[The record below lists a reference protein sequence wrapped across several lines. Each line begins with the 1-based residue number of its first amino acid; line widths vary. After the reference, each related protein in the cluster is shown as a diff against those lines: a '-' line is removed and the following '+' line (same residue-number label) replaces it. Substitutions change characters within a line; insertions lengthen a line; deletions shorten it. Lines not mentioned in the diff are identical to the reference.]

1 MAKKSKKKDNSS
13 ALNSNIS
20 PLKINSTL
28 VKGAALTNYY
38 SGGETATGYGE
49 IKWDKMFDP
58 MKKAL
63 QDAMNVYQ
71 KFGSKGDSDVC
82 ECKEEGADGVT
93 KTYTGRRNPETG
105 KCECDPGSGEGESRT
120 DKEERKTQPENIW
133 PEDKNK
139 QTETDCDPDTEEWDG
154 EKCVKKKTSP
164 GGKEEIT
171 PTEVPSDFVPQDCDC
186 IGADGVTKTKGKT
199 TPDGGCDCAAEEA
212 ASTTTSQEELDKQNE
227 EEQKKLNEQKKAEEL
242 KKQQQAEA
250 EELKRIEE
258 DLRKKNLKI
267 NRDNEYSS
275 SQQEA
280 FNNSLS
286 EDNVNVNVVSNWTDK
301 NSPASNH
308 LGGGNLER
316 KKGNYQY
323 NFEKVGVDK
332 NEFMVDANGEKIVD
346 ANGNNI
352 KNPNYKKPIYKIT
365 GQTNKGKD
373 SQGKEFDYSFNT
385 EDGNI
390 NFNANVWN
398 PTLSKIPGFP
408 GKKPPKGKYL
418 TISPNDWNTFV
429 DNYTQ
434 ILNSAK
440 IKRSKVKERG
450 DIAKQNFTKQEI
462 AVLKMEA
469 RGFFTNPI
477 VEPPPAQEDDS
488 GLGGYKEDSPV
499 TYKIPIKKTTP
510 FARRDR
516 GYLNV
521 RKKWMPN
528 QPQQDMMGN
537 MGTPMEYDSPFHQ
550 EEIIED
556 SLQQT
561 PVSESGETIWDKMMM
576 YGDGIDNQVE
586 KFISHTEYDPNFQ
599 KPIETIKNQEWVG
612 TITKWL
618 KNKKQEII
626 DASKNK
632 DKLLE
637 QQLNAHV
644 NTLIQDVTSYAGK
657 FIEWLERNGSDA
669 TPGAIGGSVVSD
681 GSRKDEKFIA
691 NLAFM
696 GDTNTDFG
704 IDPEGRIGIK
714 SYGLEDI
721 RRVQDLDGG
730 VFRKDDS
737 GLATFLDILG
747 TMQDDAEANRPLNE
761 NIVKGQADLLIKQ
774 QDSLLSWAHDPLY
787 GQAWIQDFAQAN
799 PNEDISWAMPES
811 DMFDKE
817 RLEDEIHGWLVNKLT
832 QAYNNRRPKN
842 EKSVDQIH
850 KETMVSLEKQETK
863 KNQKLPQHMMRNSPL
878 ANKSRAQQLIEK
890 YS

>member
-13 ALNSNIS
+13 ALNSKIS

-63 QDAMNVYQ
+63 QDAMDVYQ

-93 KTYTGRRNPETG
+93 KTYTGRRNKETG
-105 KCECDPGSGEGESRT
+105 ECDCFPGSGKGESET
-120 DKEERKTQPENIW
+120 DKEERKTKPENIW
-133 PEDKNK
+133 PEDKK
-139 QTETDCDPDTEEWDG
+139 EMCKCEGKTDLPADHEDCDCSSDDTS
-154 EKCVKKKTSP
+154 TTTTTP
-164 GGKEEIT
+164 
-171 PTEVPSDFVPQDCDC
+171 PTEVPPDFVPQDCEC
-186 IGADGVTKTKGKT
+186 VGADGVTKTKGKT

-212 ASTTTSQEELDKQNE
+212 ASTTTTTNQEELDKQNE
-227 EEQKKLNEQKKAEEL
+227 EEQKKLEEQKKAEEL
-242 KKQQQAEA
+242 RK
-250 EELKRIEE
+250 IEE
-258 DLRKKNLKI
+258 DLREKNIPIVPGQKY
-267 NRDNEYSS
+267 NRN
-275 SQQEA
+275 QQKQAQEQL
-280 FNNSLS
+280 NNWWEVNKTPSVIEFGDRNSALS
-286 EDNVNVNVVSNWTDK
+286 RN
-301 NSPASNH
+301 
-308 LGGGNLER
+308 LGGGDIER
-316 KKGNYQY
+316 G
-323 NFEKVGVDK
+323 K
-332 NEFMVDANGEKIVD
+332 NDFKFVFKNGSVS
-346 ANGNNI
+346 
-352 KNPNYKKPIYKIT
+352 
-365 GQTNKGKD
+365 GQTNKGVD
-373 SQGKEFDYSFNT
+373 SRGNEFDYSFT
-385 EDGNI
+385 TTKDGRLD
-390 NFNANVWN
+390 FNASTWNVV
-398 PTLSKIPGFP
+398 LRDIPGYPKRP
-408 GKKPPKGKYL
+408 GKKDKTL
-418 TISPNDWNTFV
+418 TFTAYNWNKFI
-429 DNYTQ
+429 DNYNN

-440 IKRSKVKERG
+440 IKRSKLKSKE
-450 DIAKQNFTKQEI
+450 DWDKAKPGAFIRREAGESPEAYKKRFEEFEKWHSENGFTDQEI
-462 AVLKMEA
+462 AILQMNA
-469 RGFFTNPI
+469 RGFYSTKI
-477 VEPPPAQEDDS
+477 QEKEDKQKKEDDS
-488 GLGGYKEDSPV
+488 GVNYKEDSPV

-537 MGTPMEYDSPFHQ
+537 MGTPMEYNSPFHQ

-599 KPIETIKNQEWVG
+599 KPIETIKNQEWVS
-612 TITKWL
+612 TITAWL

-626 DASKNK
+626 DAGKNK

-637 QQLNAHV
+637 QKLNAHV

-657 FIEWLERNGSDA
+657 FIEWLERNGSDE
-669 TPGAIGGSVVSD
+669 TPGARGGSVVSD
-681 GSRKDEKFIA
+681 GSRKDEKFVA

-714 SYGLEDI
+714 SYGLKDI
-721 RRVQDLDGG
+721 RRVQDLDSG

-863 KNQKLPQHMMRNSPL
+863 KKQKLPQHMMRNSPL